1 MVTAANMVAKISIF
15 SYQWRQDSEDYMS
28 WLTKKKRVLKFS
40 RFSHTSLLTSFQANE
55 RKAVIKDSTTHFMI
69 WTTPLFIMWYFT
81 LYVIFFIIYK
91 EPIFTFRMP
100 RPFLKLILCKKKSI
114 QRLQMIARLR
124 LETYSAAVWALKT
137 K

>member
-15 SYQWRQDSEDYMS
+15 SYQWRQDSEDNMS

-40 RFSHTSLLTSFQANE
+40 RVSHTSLLTSFQANE

-69 WTTPLFIMWYFT
+69 WTTPIFIMWYF
-81 LYVIFFIIYK
+81 YK

-114 QRLQMIARLR
+114 QRLQMIAKLR